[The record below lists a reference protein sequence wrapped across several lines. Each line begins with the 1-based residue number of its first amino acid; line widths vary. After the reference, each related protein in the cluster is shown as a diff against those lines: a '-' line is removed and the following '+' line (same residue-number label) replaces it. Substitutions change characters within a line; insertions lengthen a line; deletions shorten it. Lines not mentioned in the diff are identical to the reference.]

1 MPDCIDITIM
11 MTCYN
16 ERDLVVASI
25 ETVVSALEQSTLTWE
40 LIVVDDVSSDDSVV
54 QIQGYIDAH
63 PDRPVRLHRNAV
75 NRGLAN
81 NFVDGAFMG
90 KGHYYRM
97 CCGDNSE
104 PVECLTR
111 MLEQVGKADLVV
123 PYQNRI
129 PGRSMMREVLSKSFT
144 FLVNTLGGFKLKY
157 FNGSPVYKRFH
168 VLRYPPV
175 TFGFGFQADLITRLL
190 DGGASYVEVPRDGIE
205 EQKGGGSTAVS
216 MRNLLSVVHTFA
228 EIIFRRVRRLLYP
241 KTPKLLETI

>member
-1 MPDCIDITIM
+1 VEKSMPDCIDITIM

-90 KGHYYRM
+90 KGSLLP
-97 CCGDNSE
+97 D
-104 PVECLTR
+104 
-111 MLEQVGKADLVV
+111 
-123 PYQNRI
+123 
-129 PGRSMMREVLSKSFT
+129 
-144 FLVNTLGGFKLKY
+144 
-157 FNGSPVYKRFH
+157 
-168 VLRYPPV
+168 VLR
-175 TFGFGFQADLITRLL
+175 G
-190 DGGASYVEVPRDGIE
+190 
-205 EQKGGGSTAVS
+205 
-216 MRNLLSVVHTFA
+216 
-228 EIIFRRVRRLLYP
+228 
-241 KTPKLLETI
+241 